1 MKRLFCTAAIAT
13 VLALPLAQTVHATT
27 ADDCQAQI
35 TSLSAATSATT
46 FTDTKQGGKTQSQL
60 LAHLDKASK
69 ALSLG
74 ENKSAAKEVSTYLID
89 LADAVAAGRIAAAD
103 AAPLQTA
110 AQALADC
117 IAGIV

>member
-1 MKRLFCTAAIAT
+1 MKRLISTAAIAT
-13 VLALPLAQTVHATT
+13 ALALTLVHPAGATT
-27 ADDCQAQI
+27 AADCQAQI

-46 FTDTKQGGKTQSQL
+46 FTDTKQGAKTQSGL

-74 ENKSAAKEVSTYLID
+74 EYRSAGQEITAYLSD
-89 LADAVAAGRIAAAD
+89 LANAVASGRITAAD

-110 AQALADC
+110 ASSLADC
-117 IAGIV
+117 IAGIQ